1 MPETKLNVLLVGG
14 GGREHA
20 LATAIAASPR
30 LGSLYITHASNPGL
44 AVLGTPVDV
53 PVDAKQLYRLEQFCA
68 RRQVG
73 LVVIGPEDPLA
84 EGFADK
90 LATPQRAVFG
100 PTASGARIEADKAW
114 AKQLM
119 RSASIP
125 TAESR
130 AFSDISAA
138 RDYLESRETA
148 HVIKAAGLA
157 KGKGVVV
164 PATLEEGLKALDDF
178 MVQRIHGRAGDTVVI
193 EEKLMGPERSILCI
207 VDGRSITILE
217 PTRDYKRIGDGD
229 TGPNTG
235 GMGVVCAGDL
245 VDERLMTRIE
255 REILVPTVD
264 ALRREG
270 IDYRGVLYAG
280 IMLTHA
286 GPKVIEFNC
295 RFGDPECQ
303 ALVPRMNGDLLEL
316 MHAAATRRL
325 GDVDMTWK
333 PGASVCIVLASE
345 GYPDKPIT
353 GRIIEGLDDATAMPN
368 IHIFHAGT
376 TRDTQGRIITSGGR
390 VLNIV
395 ATGDTIAE
403 ARTRAYAAADK
414 IRFEG
419 KVMRRDIGAV

>member
-1 MPETKLNVLLVGG
+1 MPETTLNVLLVGG

-30 LGSLYITHASNPGL
+30 LETLHITHPSNPGL
-44 AVLGTPVDV
+44 AGLGRPVDV
-53 PVDAKQLYRLEQFCA
+53 PVDAKQLYRLEQYCD
-68 RRQVG
+68 RHKIG
-73 LVVIGPEDPLA
+73 LIVVGPEDPLA

-90 LATPQRAVFG
+90 LASPRRAVFG
-100 PTASGARIEADKAW
+100 PTAAGARIEADKAW

-130 AFSDISAA
+130 AFTDYDSAA
-138 RDYLESRETA
+138 TYLESRESP
-148 HVIKAAGLA
+148 HVIKASGLA

-164 PATLEEGLKALDDF
+164 PATLEEGLKALEDF
-178 MVQRIHGRAGDTVVI
+178 MVRRIHGTAGDTVVI
-193 EEKLMGPERSILCI
+193 EEKLLGPERSILCV
-207 VDGRSITILE
+207 VDGRSITVLE
-217 PTRDYKRIGDGD
+217 PSRDYKRLSDGD
-229 TGPNTG
+229 AGPNTG
-235 GMGVVCAGDL
+235 GMGVVCSSDL
-245 VDERLMTRIE
+245 VDERLMERIE

-325 GDVDMTWK
+325 GDADMTWK

-345 GYPDKPIT
+345 GYPHKPIT
-353 GRIIEGLDDATAMPN
+353 GRVIEGLDDAASMPD

-376 TRDTQGRIITSGGR
+376 TRDVEGRIITAGGR

-395 ATGDTIAE
+395 ATGDTIAD
-403 ARTRAYAAADK
+403 ARTRAYAACEV

-419 KVMRRDIGAV
+419 KVMRRDIGA